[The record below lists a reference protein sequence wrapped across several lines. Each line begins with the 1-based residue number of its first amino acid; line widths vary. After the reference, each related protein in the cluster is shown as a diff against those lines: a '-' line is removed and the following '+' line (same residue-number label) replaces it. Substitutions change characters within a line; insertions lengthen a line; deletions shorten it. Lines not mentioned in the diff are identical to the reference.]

1 MAGIIFFELIFPF
14 LTSII
19 EMITVKIET
28 IKAKDSLKIAKL
40 NSKIKLIA
48 ENEELIDDKR
58 IIGFQTEIEDYG
70 KDFEE
75 DDGTNENN

>member
-1 MAGIIFFELIFPF
+1 
-14 LTSII
+14 
-19 EMITVKIET
+19 MITVKIET